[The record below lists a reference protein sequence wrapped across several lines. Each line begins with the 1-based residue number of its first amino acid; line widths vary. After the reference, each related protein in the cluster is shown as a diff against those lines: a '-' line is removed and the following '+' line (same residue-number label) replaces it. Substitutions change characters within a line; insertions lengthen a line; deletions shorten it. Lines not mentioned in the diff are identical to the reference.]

1 MIDFFLNSY
10 KDASIIQIIL
20 EFAAFVCGILSV
32 WFARKE
38 NIWVY
43 PTGLV
48 ATVITTYLL
57 WLAGYLGDM
66 LINAYFSIMS
76 VYGWYKWAQKGNDSN
91 NLSITRTS
99 FNEKLSGILLF
110 FITIFVVFG
119 IYKFFET
126 PVHLGEYLISG
137 HPILRDNY
145 IDIFASGL
153 FFTAMWYMA
162 LKKIE
167 NWTLWIIG
175 DIIVTPLYAYRGL
188 GMLSL
193 QYLIFTILAVSA
205 YLEWKKILSS
215 NIQTS

>member
-1 MIDFFLNSY
+1 MIDFFLNAY
-10 KDASIIQIIL
+10 KDASLVQIIL
-20 EFAAFVCGILSV
+20 EFFAFIFGILSV

-57 WLAGYLGDM
+57 WIAGYLGDM
-66 LINAYFSIMS
+66 MINAYFTIMS
-76 VYGWYKWAQKGNDSN
+76 FYGWYHWAKKGKAKEE
-91 NLSITRTS
+91 LPITRTTTK
-99 FNEKLSGILLF
+99 EKLTGILLF
-110 FITIFVVFG
+110 FITIFVVFA
-119 IYKFFET
+119 IYNFFDYKI
-126 PVHLGEYLISG
+126 HQ
-137 HPILRDNY
+137 DNY
-145 IDIFASGL
+145 IDIFASGI

-193 QYLIFTILAVSA
+193 QYLIFTILAIWA
-205 YLEWKKILSS
+205 FREWKSIL
-215 NIQTS
+215 NNNTQP